1 MMNKESK
8 WVNWQGSDDCPDCGD
23 TLEVLS
29 TGDGSVVYDGESI
42 RCINLECK
50 RNNSNLGYVSVY
62 NDEDCSVI
70 WEDD

>member
-1 MMNKESK
+1 MNKESK
-8 WVNWQGSDDCPDCGD
+8 WVNWQGVDDCPDCGG

-29 TGDGSVVYDGESI
+29 AGDGLVVYDGELI

-50 RNNSNLGYVSVY
+50 RNISNLGYVSIY
-62 NDEDCSVI
+62 DDEDCSVI